1 MWMFCIDVPAFPYS
15 FSIFLQYVIEI
26 ATKCFWLITFCS
38 RECMKG
44 CKPSVEGFPQTFS
57 VPVSVLNDGS
67 LVFLAYLLILMD
79 SRVFLDYLTFPV
91 CMDRMDNR
99 SVPSLIHTSCSS
111 VCMMGWKLSVPNL
124 TPPVPVCV

>member
-1 MWMFCIDVPAFPYS
+1 
-15 FSIFLQYVIEI
+15 
-26 ATKCFWLITFCS
+26 
-38 RECMKG
+38 MKG

-67 LVFLAYLLILMD
+67 LVFQLRILLILVLMD
-79 SRVFLDYLTFPV
+79 CGVFLDYLTFPV

-111 VCMMGWKLSVPNL
+111 VFMIGWKLNVPSL
-124 TPPVPVCV
+124 TPPVPLCV